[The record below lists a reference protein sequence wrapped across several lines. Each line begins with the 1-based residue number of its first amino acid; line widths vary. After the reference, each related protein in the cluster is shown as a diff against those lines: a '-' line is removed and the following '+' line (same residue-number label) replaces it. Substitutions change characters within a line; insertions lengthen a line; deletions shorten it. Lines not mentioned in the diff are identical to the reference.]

1 MRTVLKNAYVFHN
14 AERNFTKGDVSVEN
28 GIILEVL
35 DKIDHRQDDVVFDCS
50 GLFLIP
56 GLVDVHTHA
65 RIGTDFLEA
74 DEKKLR
80 EMLRSYA
87 ADGTTTVMATLASAT
102 YDGWL
107 RTINII
113 NSVRA
118 SESEAEAR
126 ISGIHFEGR
135 YLSLAKRGAHAKE
148 LLTNPSLSELA
159 EIVSLT
165 KDEAVHYSLAPE
177 LDGAEAFIREAIKSG
192 ATVGVAHT
200 NCTYEQACD
209 AITWGATSFT
219 HTFNAMSS
227 LMHRMPGC
235 AGAALDRDDAYAELI
250 CDGVHTHEM
259 IPRLLYKCKPKDKLV
274 LITDSMQATGYGDGV
289 FNLGGIPVTVKNGI
303 ALNSEGALAGS
314 TLTLFRGMTNFMK
327 FTGASFEDAIP
338 CATENPARMIGIY
351 DSVGEIAPGK
361 TADFILAKNAVSP
374 EKVHVILRGKLL

>member
-1 MRTVLKNAYVFHN
+1 MRTIFRNARVFHT
-14 AERNFTKGDVSVEN
+14 AERQFSSGEVAVEGSKIVAVAEKIIPQPGDET
-28 GIILEVL
+28 
-35 DKIDHRQDDVVFDCS
+35 FDCK

-74 DEKKLR
+74 DETKLR
-80 EMLRSYA
+80 GMLHSYA

-102 YDGWL
+102 YEGWL
-107 RTINII
+107 RTIGIVNR
-113 NSVRA
+113 VRA
-118 SESEAEAR
+118 SEGADEAR
-126 ISGIHFEGR
+126 MPGIHFEGR
-135 YLSLAKRGAHAKE
+135 YLSEAKRGAHAKE
-148 LLTNPSLSELA
+148 LLVLPSLVELA
-159 EIVSLT
+159 QMTEIT
-165 KDEAVHYSLAPE
+165 RGEAVHYSLAPE
-177 LDGAEAFIREAIKSG
+177 LDGAEAFIRKAVKNG
-192 ATVGVAHT
+192 ATVGIAHT

-209 AITWGATSFT
+209 ALSWGARSFT

-289 FNLGGIPVTVKNGI
+289 FNVGGIPVTVKNGI
-303 ALNSEGALAGS
+303 ALNNEGALAGS
-314 TLTLFRGMTNFMK
+314 TLTLFRGVTNFMR
-327 FTGASFEDAIP
+327 FTGASFEDTIP
-338 CATENPARMIGIY
+338 CATENPARMVGIY

-361 TADFILAKNAVSP
+361 TADFLLVADKIAP
-374 EKVHVILRGKLL
+374 ELKKVILRGKAL